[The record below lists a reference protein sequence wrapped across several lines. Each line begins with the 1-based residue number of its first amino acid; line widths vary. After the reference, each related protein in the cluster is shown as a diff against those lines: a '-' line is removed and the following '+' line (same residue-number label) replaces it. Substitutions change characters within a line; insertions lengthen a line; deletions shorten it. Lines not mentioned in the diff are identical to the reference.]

1 MINKIVYI
9 DILQINCL
17 QILFYIDVPVVS
29 HSQKCLF
36 QMMPNL
42 TIDSKSDV
50 KVQKTTIART
60 MDDAEESYKLIQLP
74 KAESKMS
81 LLGNLFLSEGMLNYQ
96 IYLIK
101 AI

>member
-1 MINKIVYI
+1 MRMDISHGQPKARKICYV
-9 DILQINCL
+9 DIQI
-17 QILFYIDVPVVS
+17 VS
-29 HSQKCLF
+29 HGRKCSF

-74 KAESKMS
+74 KTESKMS
-81 LLGNLFLSEGMLNYQ
+81 LLGNLFLSEGMPNY
-96 IYLIK
+96 
-101 AI
+101 

>member
-1 MINKIVYI
+1 M
-9 DILQINCL
+9 DI
-17 QILFYIDVPVVS
+17 S
-29 HSQKCLF
+29 HGQPTKYVIFELPIISHGRKCLF

-74 KAESKMS
+74 KSESKMS

-96 IYLIK
+96 KYPFK